1 MAPDGHH
8 EDPCNV
14 LTISFKALQ
23 RSRQTLEDFS
33 KTYFPYIGLKLPD
46 DLLKYLD
53 VLVWVE
59 ATIYQLD
66 EDNEQL
72 TGHGGQSTVAATA
85 GLDCIRAVLRRER
98 LLDDRV
104 QHEIAQ
110 GLRYWELEQHICAA
124 LLAAPRPLQ
133 APAAQLTYELVLECH
148 SAKSFDYRV
157 LCLLL
162 FRLSGRP
169 HDERLL
175 AFLRLD
181 EMLVD
186 ISDDLCDYEDDVVA
200 NSFNIFRCYIHL
212 YGREA
217 ELKLVERIGAL
228 ESQHAKLLAGLPE
241 ESQRHYWS
249 RHQEACDGQGADR
262 WVFPPPIY
270 DEEEYRRRVKAE
282 EAAAAAAAETGAAAA
297 GGQLG

>member
-1 MAPDGHH
+1 MTSL
-8 EDPCNV
+8 ERVVDPGNA

-23 RSRQTLEDFS
+23 RARQTLEDFS
-33 KTYFPYIGLKLPD
+33 KTYFFYVGLKLPD

-72 TGHGGQSTVAATA
+72 TGHGGQSTEAASA
-85 GLDCIRAVLRRER
+85 GLDCIQAVLQRER
-98 LLDDRV
+98 LLDDRLR
-104 QHEIAQ
+104 HELSQ
-110 GLRYWELEQHICAA
+110 GLTYWTLEQRLCAA

-133 APAAQLTYELVLECH
+133 VPAAQLTSELVLECH

-162 FRLSGRP
+162 FRLSGRAY
-169 HDERLL
+169 DDGLL

-217 ELKLVERIGAL
+217 EMKLVERIGAL

-249 RHQEACDGQGADR
+249 RHEEACDGQGADR

-270 DEEEYRRRVKAE
+270 DEEEYRRRVRAE
-282 EAAAAAAAETGAAAA
+282 EAAAGQAGGAAAA
-297 GGQLG
+297 GGQQG

>member
-1 MAPDGHH
+1 M
-8 EDPCNV
+8 
-14 LTISFKALQ
+14 
-23 RSRQTLEDFS
+23 
-33 KTYFPYIGLKLPD
+33 
-46 DLLKYLD
+46 
-53 VLVWVE
+53 
-59 ATIYQLD
+59 
-66 EDNEQL
+66 
-72 TGHGGQSTVAATA
+72 
-85 GLDCIRAVLRRER
+85 LRT
-98 LLDDRV
+98 
-104 QHEIAQ
+104 Q

-186 ISDDLCDYEDDVVA
+186 ISDDLCDYE
-200 NSFNIFRCYIHL
+200 
-212 YGREA
+212 
-217 ELKLVERIGAL
+217 VERIGAL

>member
-1 MAPDGHH
+1 MTPADKDS
-8 EDPCNV
+8 DPSNA

-23 RSRQTLEDFS
+23 RARQTLEDFS
-33 KTYFPYIGLKLPD
+33 KTYFPYVGLKLPD

-59 ATIYQLD
+59 GTIYQLD

-72 TGHGGQSTVAATA
+72 TGQGGQSTAAATA
-85 GLDCIRAVLRRER
+85 GLDRIRAVLRHEG
-98 LLDDRV
+98 LLDDRL
-104 QHEIAQ
+104 QHELSQ

-133 APAAQLTYELVLECH
+133 SPAAGLTPELVLECH

-162 FRLSGRP
+162 FRLSRAAAY
-169 HDERLL
+169 DERLL

-217 ELKLVERIGAL
+217 ELKLVERISAL
-228 ESQHAKLLAGLPE
+228 ESQHAKLLEGLPE
-241 ESQRHYWS
+241 QSQAHYWS
-249 RHQEACDGQGADR
+249 RHQDACDGQGADR

-270 DEEEYRRRVKAE
+270 DEEDYRRRVRAE
-282 EAAAAAAAETGAAAA
+282 EAQRPAVCR
-297 GGQLG
+297 